1 MMKNNLKGTRQAE
14 ISASLNYQSMGDKGN
29 SNNEDLLAQK
39 FRNRRKM
46 GDFCLVQ
53 SKLPSKTTRAQSS
66 TTFNSKSV
74 SLINQGPEAKRIGV
88 CTGRLISSNDKF

>member
-1 MMKNNLKGTRQAE
+1 MKKRNLKGTRQAE
-14 ISASLNYQSMGDKGN
+14 ISASLNYLSMGYGEN
-29 SNNEDLLAQK
+29 SNTDDLLAQK

-66 TTFNSKSV
+66 TNFNSKSV
-74 SLINQGPEAKRIGV
+74 S
-88 CTGRLISSNDKF
+88 